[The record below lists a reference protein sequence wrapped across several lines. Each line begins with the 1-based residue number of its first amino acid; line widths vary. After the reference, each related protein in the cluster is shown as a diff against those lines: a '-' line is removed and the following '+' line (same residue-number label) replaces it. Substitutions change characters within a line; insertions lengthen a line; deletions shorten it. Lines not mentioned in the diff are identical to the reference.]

1 MKQVLINF
9 DFPVKFVDRLRA
21 KYPDL
26 RFVHSTE
33 AKGVDSSLPDTQIL
47 ITFFQC
53 SSDMVNAAPS
63 LEWIQV
69 ISAGVDYL
77 PLDAIFERGI
87 LLTNGRGI
95 HSIHMSEYAIAV
107 LVMLA
112 RSFHFILHNRFKRSW
127 DSTPHQGEIY
137 GATLGIVGLG
147 EIGRE
152 IAKKASVFG
161 MRVLGVKRTPE
172 ALEYADEV
180 YGPEGIGDVFEKSDY
195 VINLLPATQATEN
208 LIDRKLFNRMDPGA
222 CFINM
227 GRGRTV
233 NEDDLAEALRT
244 GTIRAAASDVFDT
257 EPLPEDSPLWDLENM
272 IITPHVCGK
281 SPSYMNRALEIIEH
295 NLDVYTGGKGSMIN
309 VVHPDTRY

>member
-9 DFPVKFVDRLRA
+9 DFPVKFVDRLRE
-21 KYPDL
+21 KFPEL
-26 RFVHSTE
+26 RFVHTTE
-33 AKGVDSSLPDTQIL
+33 AKEVVSSLPDTQIL

-53 SSDMVNAAPS
+53 DSDIVNAAPS

-112 RSFHFILHNRFKRSW
+112 RSFHFILHNRFKRRW
-127 DSTPHQGEIY
+127 DSSPHQGEIY

-147 EIGRE
+147 EIGGE

-161 MRVLGVKRTPE
+161 MRVLGVKRTPK
-172 ALEYADEV
+172 ALKYADEV
-180 YGPEGIGDVFEKSDY
+180 YGPEDIGDVFEKSDY
-195 VINLLPATQATEN
+195 VINLLPSTQATEN
-208 LIDRKLFNRMDPGA
+208 LIDRKLFNRMHPGA

-233 NEDDLAEALRT
+233 NEDDLAEALHS
-244 GTIRAAASDVFDT
+244 GTIRAAVSDVFDT

-281 SPSYMNRALEIIEH
+281 SPNYMNRALEIIEH
-295 NLDVYTGGKGSMIN
+295 NLGVYTGGKGEMIN

>member
-1 MKQVLINF
+1 MKQALINF
-9 DFPVKFVDRLRA
+9 DFPVKFVDRLRE
-21 KYPDL
+21 KYPEL
-26 RFVHSTE
+26 RFVHTTDANEVFSI
-33 AKGVDSSLPDTQIL
+33 LPDTQIL

-53 SSDMVNAAPS
+53 SSDIVDASPS
-63 LEWIQV
+63 LEWVQV
-69 ISAGVDYL
+69 ISAGVDYM

-112 RSFHFILHNRFKRSW
+112 RNFHFIMRNRFKRTW
-127 DSTPHQGEIY
+127 DSSPQQGEIY

-161 MRVLGVKRTPE
+161 MRVLGVKRTPK
-172 ALEYADEV
+172 ALEYADQV
-180 YGPEGIGDVFEKSDY
+180 YGPEDIGEVFEKSDY
-195 VINLLPATQATEN
+195 VINLLPSTQATEK
-208 LIDRKLFNRMDPGA
+208 LIDKKLFDRMDPGA

-233 NEDDLAEALRT
+233 NEDDLAEALRS
-244 GTIRAAASDVFDT
+244 GKIRAAVSDVFDV

-295 NLDVYTGGKGSMIN
+295 NMGVYTGGKGKMIN
-309 VVHPDTRY
+309 VVQPDTRY